1 MPTDLTDAELDRLA
15 ELLAATPEPLA
26 PLSVPALD
34 GYLAGVL
41 AQPRCVPIDEWLP
54 PVFDLDRR
62 PLPSDVDAAWRAEC
76 SALIER
82 RHAAL
87 NAQIAEHGG
96 FDPVLADADALPPA
110 SEYDKVQSAAAR
122 TLEPWF
128 GGFEWALECF
138 PELDES
144 GDEAIDAAL
153 DRLWEPLAKDDPAV
167 DLDAAIESLVA
178 ATVDLWDL
186 TAERRFAV
194 ATVRR
199 ESPKVGR
206 NDPCPCGSGRK
217 FKACHGKA

>member
-41 AQPRCVPIDEWLP
+41 VQPRLVPIDEWLP
-54 PVFDLDRR
+54 PVLDLERR
-62 PLPSDVDAAWRAEC
+62 PLPSDVKAAWLAEC

-96 FDPVLADADALPPA
+96 FDPVLVDGESLPPA

-138 PELDES
+138 AQLDES
-144 GDEAIDAAL
+144 GDDEIDAAL
-153 DRLWEPLAKDDPAV
+153 DRLYAPMVEDKASLDLDSAV
-167 DLDAAIESLVA
+167 DALVA
-178 ATVDLWDL
+178 ATVDLWHL
-186 TAERRFAV
+186 TSERRYAV
-194 ATVRR
+194 PTIRR
-199 ESPKVGR
+199 GTPKVGR
-206 NDPCPCGSGRK
+206 NDPCPCGSGKK